1 MFPCELDMVKFAVQ
15 VANLPKVATLEIY
28 CIDLCGPVKASV
40 CGGGF
45 VDGRQLRGAAEGVW
59 MPLLF

>member
-1 MFPCELDMVKFAVQ
+1 MVKFAVQ

-59 MPLLF
+59 MSLLF